1 MKILMIAMVFLLAS
15 GQAMA
20 RDRIVKC
27 KITSANQT
35 LYKGKCKF
43 MPDGGG
49 SFTLAHPRRDMDL
62 TRNIMM
68 VSVSVLGGGYA
79 EVRGL
84 TTSGNN
90 SRWGEARRSS
100 RDRACW
106 KGDQFQICAW

>member
-1 MKILMIAMVFLLAS
+1 MVFLLAS
-15 GQAMA
+15 GQIMA
-20 RDRIVKC
+20 RDRVVDCRID
-27 KITSANQT
+27 SGHQT
-35 LYKGKCKF
+35 IYNGKCKF

-49 SFTLAHPRRDMDL
+49 SFTLAHPRRDRDL
-62 TRNIMM
+62 TTNIMM

-106 KGDQFQICAW
+106 KGQDFRVCAW